1 MEREKPNN
9 QSKSSKEGYIIVPNY
24 FLKKWVRVL
33 GVGPVV
39 LYQELLTYCHK
50 EKYIAW
56 PTIDSLCEQMGV
68 AKTTLLRYQNT
79 LIKFGLI
86 KNITRGKSTTG
97 HYKNNIYQITTI
109 EELSEH
115 PDPSKIIDFLGS
127 KMKPDRYQNDT
138 CIGSNMKLS
147 MVSNCY
153 PNNNNLNSTNVTATK
168 EGEDAA
174 VDFKK
179 IREKGK
185 EKMQAIREQLRDLDF
200 EGKFIEQL
208 LKDYPLRKIEK
219 KLDLLMERRNIQS
232 PAGWLMA
239 AIKNNYQDVEQEGY
253 CEESAGKD
261 SQQLRIDS
269 RFRGNDIKGRG
280 NDINTPEQVSR
291 EKALKAIKLIQDNL
305 SACLSLPPQGMEPE

>member
-24 FLKKWVRVL
+24 FLKKWVKVL

-127 KMKPDRYQNDT
+127 KMKPDRFQNDT

-147 MVSNCY
+147 LVSNRY
-153 PNNNNLNSTNVTATK
+153 PNNNNLNSTNTTTTNR
-168 EGEDAA
+168 DAVV

-179 IREKGK
+179 LKEKGE
-185 EKMQAIREQLRDLDF
+185 EKMLAIKEQLMDLDF
-200 EGKFIEQL
+200 EESFIEKL
-208 LKDYPLRKIEK
+208 LKDYSLKKIEE
-219 KLDLLMERRNIQS
+219 KLELLLIKRNIQN

-239 AIKNNYQDVEQEGY
+239 ALKNDYQDPEQERY
-253 CEESAGKD
+253 NEEPAEGSD
-261 SQQLRIDS
+261 
-269 RFRGNDIKGRG
+269 NTV
-280 NDINTPEQVSR
+280 NTPEQVSR

-305 SACLSLPPQGMEPE
+305 SACLSPLPSGKRTVVRENVVVR